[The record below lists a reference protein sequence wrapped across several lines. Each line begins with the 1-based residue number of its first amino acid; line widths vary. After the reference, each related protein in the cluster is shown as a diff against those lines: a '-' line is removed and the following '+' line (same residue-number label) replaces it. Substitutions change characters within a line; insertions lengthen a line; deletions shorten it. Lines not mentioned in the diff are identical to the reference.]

1 MLEEKKMK
9 RTIKDFDLEG
19 KKIII
24 RCDLN
29 VPIEN
34 GVITDDTRI
43 VASLRTIKYA
53 LRFNTKIILLSHLG
67 KIKTEEDKKKNS
79 LYPVVERLRE
89 YLKVDEE
96 TIVFGTIGT
105 FSEIKWR
112 YFYISN
118 CIFQIKEIM

>member
-43 VASLRTIKYA
+43 IASLRTIKYA
-53 LRFNTKIILLSHLG
+53 LRFNPKIILLSHLE
-67 KIKTEEDKKKNS
+67 KIKTE
-79 LYPVVERLRE
+79 
-89 YLKVDEE
+89 
-96 TIVFGTIGT
+96 
-105 FSEIKWR
+105 
-112 YFYISN
+112 
-118 CIFQIKEIM
+118 

>member
-34 GVITDDTRI
+34 GVITDSIGMFDFEDT
-43 VASLRTIKYA
+43 
-53 LRFNTKIILLSHLG
+53 NIL
-67 KIKTEEDKKKNS
+67 
-79 LYPVVERLRE
+79 
-89 YLKVDEE
+89 
-96 TIVFGTIGT
+96 
-105 FSEIKWR
+105 
-112 YFYISN
+112 
-118 CIFQIKEIM
+118 

>member
-1 MLEEKKMK
+1 MK

-43 VASLRTIKYA
+43 IASLRTIKYA

-89 YLKVDEE
+89 YLNTEVLL
-96 TIVFGTIGT
+96 VVIGLL
-105 FSEIKWR
+105 IWL
-112 YFYISN
+112 I
-118 CIFQIKEIM
+118 I

>member
-43 VASLRTIKYA
+43 IACY
-53 LRFNTKIILLSHLG
+53 
-67 KIKTEEDKKKNS
+67 
-79 LYPVVERLRE
+79 ER
-89 YLKVDEE
+89 
-96 TIVFGTIGT
+96 
-105 FSEIKWR
+105 
-112 YFYISN
+112 ISN
-118 CIFQIKEIM
+118 

>member
-34 GVITDDTRI
+34 GVISDDTRI
-43 VASLRTIKYA
+43 NASHRTIK
-53 LRFNTKIILLSHLG
+53 
-67 KIKTEEDKKKNS
+67 
-79 LYPVVERLRE
+79 
-89 YLKVDEE
+89 
-96 TIVFGTIGT
+96 
-105 FSEIKWR
+105 
-112 YFYISN
+112 
-118 CIFQIKEIM
+118 

>member
-53 LRFNTKIILLSHLG
+53 LRFNTKIIFFFF
-67 KIKTEEDKKKNS
+67 I
-79 LYPVVERLRE
+79 
-89 YLKVDEE
+89 
-96 TIVFGTIGT
+96 
-105 FSEIKWR
+105 
-112 YFYISN
+112 
-118 CIFQIKEIM
+118 